1 MPNIEQIE
9 TDVLVVG
16 GGNAALCA
24 AMTAREAGAK
34 VLLLESAPKD
44 FRGGNSRHTR
54 NIRYVHDRGNDYLT
68 GPYLEDEFWEDLLQV
83 TGGRTHAQLARL
95 TIRESADFDQ
105 WMNAHGCH
113 FQPPLRGTL
122 HLARTNAHFLGGGK
136 ALMNA
141 YYAAAGKLG
150 VEIMY
155 NADVRD
161 FEIRNGK
168 FEAAIFEFQG
178 ASQKVRAKSVVV
190 ASGGFQANLTWL
202 KECWG
207 EVADNFIIRGSPY
220 DKGRPLRVLLDR
232 GARPVGDPRQCHA
245 VAIDARAPKFD
256 GGIVTRLDCVSFGI
270 VVNKNA
276 RRFYDEGEDFWPKRY
291 AIWGRLV
298 AQQSDQIAYSII
310 DSKSIDQFMPSVFPP
325 IEANMIGELAT
336 KLELDPSA
344 LEAVVTAF
352 NKSVQPG
359 TFDPSILDDCA
370 TRGLEPPKSHWAR
383 PLDTPPFYGYPLR
396 PGITFTYLGITI
408 NEKAQVVMQDD
419 RTAPNIFAAGEI
431 MAGNILG
438 QGYLAGF
445 GLTIGTVFGRIA
457 GKEAARFAIDG
468 SAE

>member
-1 MPNIEQIE
+1 MPDPEQIK

-54 NIRYVHDRGNDYLT
+54 NIRYLHHRGNDYLT

-83 TGGRTHAQLARL
+83 TGGQTHAQLARL
-95 TIRESADFDQ
+95 TIRESADFGQ
-105 WMNAHGCH
+105 WMDAHGCH
-113 FQPPLRGTL
+113 FQPALRGTL

-141 YYAAAGKLG
+141 YYATAGKLG

-155 NADVRD
+155 AADVRD
-161 FEIRNGK
+161 LEIRDGK
-168 FEAAIFEFQG
+168 FDAAIFEFQG

-207 EVADNFIIRGSPY
+207 EAADNFIIRGSPY

-245 VAIDARAPKFD
+245 VAIDARAPKYD

-270 VVNKNA
+270 VVNKQA

-298 AQQSDQIAYSII
+298 AQQPDQIAYSII

-325 IEANMIGELAT
+325 IEANTIGELAT

-370 TRGLEPPKSHWAR
+370 TKGLEPPKSHWAR